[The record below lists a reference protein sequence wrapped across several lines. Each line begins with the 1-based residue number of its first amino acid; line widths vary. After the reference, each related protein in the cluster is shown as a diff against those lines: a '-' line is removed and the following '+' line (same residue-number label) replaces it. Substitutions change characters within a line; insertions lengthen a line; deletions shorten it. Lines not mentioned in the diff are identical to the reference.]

1 MGARQMLQ
9 KEHRL
14 TDKRDFQKVFHHGQ
28 SFANRYLV
36 LYYLKSRTN
45 TEFRVG
51 FSVSKKVGKAVT
63 RNRVK
68 RLLREAFRLDKDRI
82 KEPYDLVVIARPSA
96 AELDFKEVQQ
106 NVQHLLRNMDK
117 KDAQKRQPGGQEQ
130 RAKPRNATATR
141 ATSVPSVQKDVRA

>member
-36 LYYLKSRTN
+36 LYYMKNRTN
-45 TEFRVG
+45 DRFRIG

-82 KEPYDLVVIARPSA
+82 KEAYDMVVIARPSA
-96 AELDFKEVQQ
+96 AELDFKEIQQ

-117 KDAQKRQPGGQEQ
+117 KDAPKRPPGSGQ
-130 RAKPRNATATR
+130 NAGTKTRVPATR
-141 ATSVPSVQKDVRA
+141 TDATQKDVRA